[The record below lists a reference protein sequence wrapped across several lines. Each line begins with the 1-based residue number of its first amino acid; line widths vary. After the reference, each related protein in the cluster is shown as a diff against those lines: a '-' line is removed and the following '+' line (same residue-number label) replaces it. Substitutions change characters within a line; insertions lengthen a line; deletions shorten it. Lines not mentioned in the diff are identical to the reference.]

1 MVVFALILASI
12 ALSFRYGFAHK
23 YGAGFILDPL
33 LTAVFLVQV
42 MVMGDSWLWGWLNW
56 SVTRYMGRIS
66 YSMFLYHLLAIQV
79 TTYLLP
85 QRSLPRTTPVAVLL
99 TVLMG
104 TCSYY
109 LIELRFLRLKS
120 KFIVRPEIARPEV
133 ARPEVARPEVARP
146 EVARPDRPVL
156 EVVPAA
162 PRLWRLSRRK
172 ALG

>member
-1 MVVFALILASI
+1 
-12 ALSFRYGFAHK
+12 
-23 YGAGFILDPL
+23 
-33 LTAVFLVQV
+33 
-42 MVMGDSWLWGWLNW
+42 
-56 SVTRYMGRIS
+56 
-66 YSMFLYHLLAIQV
+66 
-79 TTYLLP
+79 
-85 QRSLPRTTPVAVLL
+85 
-99 TVLMG
+99 MG

-146 EVARPDRPVL
+146 DRPVL